1 MLSVGQKLYTHVDIP
16 DKYCEK
22 LCFSYVFISDTECFV
37 HEDEECLQCLKQNEC
52 TKDCQV
58 PENVSKVFDK
68 VYHGEGEMKD
78 KEKSFI
84 DGILE
89 ILQFLFMPMLLW
101 LKLIRF
107 TVAVFSFLVVG
118 NWLKLLVEPLT
129 SFLLGNN
136 FVTRSKVNLA
146 RFANI
151 DGIL

>member
-1 MLSVGQKLYTHVDIP
+1 MFFH
-16 DKYCEK
+16 
-22 LCFSYVFISDTECFV
+22 VFISDTECFV
-37 HEDEECLQCLKQNEC
+37 HDEECLQCLKQNEC

-151 DGIL
+151 DGIF

>member
-1 MLSVGQKLYTHVDIP
+1 
-16 DKYCEK
+16 
-22 LCFSYVFISDTECFV
+22 
-37 HEDEECLQCLKQNEC
+37 
-52 TKDCQV
+52 
-58 PENVSKVFDK
+58 
-68 VYHGEGEMKD
+68 MKD